1 MHHQHKVRPRRHAPA
16 LLHLNIGHG
25 AGFKGVERL
34 GALAVQAHFH
44 NAGQPVALHGG
55 QPVGLQQGHLPLDQ
69 AHIVQP
75 LHAPQ
80 AGGGRYMHPLGQGL
94 VALGGIVLQQVQQL
108 QVDGIEGD

>member
-16 LLHLNIGHG
+16 LLHLGVGHG
-25 AGFKGVERL
+25 AGFKRVQRL

-44 NAGQPVALHGG
+44 KAGQPVALHGG
-55 QPVGLQQGHLPLDQ
+55 QPVGLQQGHLPLYQ

-80 AGGGRYMHPLGQGL
+80 AGGGRYVHPLGQGL